1 MITIPSWTP
10 RPAILALLYRR
21 IDPGGLVRPDQVY
34 ACHAVKLS
42 SLVCWMLP
50 STRRGMSV
58 PPNRTCSVVPSSHIR
73 NGPSCRLLEE
83 AGGLLGRSATSEC
96 TIV

>member
-58 PPNRTCSVVPSSHIR
+58 PPNRTCPVVPSSHIR

-83 AGGLLGRSATSEC
+83 AGGLLGRSATSEY